1 HAIVDGFLDPL
12 FPGGA
17 TMSPNHCVA
26 TLTRLS
32 TDTAHQGT
40 GVSYRSRGTLLIVC
54 DGRFD
59 ASLLHE
65 VGLPGPTVVVSTGP
79 LSHEDVPGDMDM
91 CHVQGRV
98 TNLRGWLGEF
108 SLDLAG
114 ASESD
119 ARGISPHG
127 DGNFDMVID
136 LSASPLIERSVP
148 PFGYFAP
155 RDANELAS
163 ALEECRNLVGGFA
176 KPKYF
181 HYELGLCAHASFGQP
196 GCTRCLDVCGADA
209 IRSEGDRIN
218 VEPHLCQGCA
228 ACTLACPTGALSF
241 TGPTRES
248 LLAQVEQA
256 IGSAGSA
263 NPVLI
268 VHPPAVQTP
277 TVEAHEC
284 VGLAVEPLA
293 AFGEELWLAALA
305 RGAGRVVLL
314 ADGRVPEETRTL
326 IEARVEVARTM
337 LDACGHGA
345 DAVSVVENLE
355 DARALSSRGVVS
367 NRREDVPLD
376 STEDSPLPAHHKR
389 ALLTRSL
396 ARLESADGFE
406 PRTLA
411 AGSPLGTIVVDQERC
426 TLCSACAKICPTAA
440 IRYTDTTESGL
451 AQLAFAEEL
460 CVQCGACGSGCPE
473 NAISLQPRIAS
484 LPVRGFWQ
492 VVSSDPLANCLDCG
506 RGFMPS
512 KLLDANIRQ
521 TQAAGMP
528 PAAVEQMKR
537 CPDCRHRRINEG

>member
-1 HAIVDGFLDPL
+1 
-12 FPGGA
+12 
-17 TMSPNHCVA
+17 MSPNHCVA
-26 TLTRLS
+26 TLTGLS
-32 TDTAHQGT
+32 TEAAHQGA
-40 GVSYRSRGTLLIVC
+40 GVSYRSRGTILIVC

-59 ASLLHE
+59 TIPLHE
-65 VGLPGPTVVVSTGP
+65 VGMPGPTVLVSTDP
-79 LSHEDVPGDMDM
+79 FSPANAPGDMDM
-91 CHVQGRV
+91 RHVHGRV
-98 TNLRGWLGEF
+98 TNLRGWLGDFTFE
-108 SLDLAG
+108 LAD
-114 ASESD
+114 ASEND
-119 ARGISPHG
+119 ARGISPAG
-127 DGNFDMVID
+127 DGTFDMVID
-136 LSASPLIERSVP
+136 LSATPLIERSIP
-148 PFGYFAP
+148 PLGYFAP
-155 RDANELAS
+155 RDSDELAS

-209 IRSEGDRIN
+209 IRSEGDRIK

-248 LLAQVEQA
+248 LLAQVEQVIA
-256 IGSAGSA
+256 SAGSA
-263 NPVLI
+263 NPVLV
-268 VHPPAVQTP
+268 VHPPAVQP
-277 TVEAHEC
+277 PALEADEC
-284 VGLAVEPLA
+284 VGLAVEPLV

-314 ADGRVPEETRTL
+314 ADGSVPEETRRL
-326 IEARVEVARTM
+326 LEARVEIARSM
-337 LDACGHGA
+337 LDACGHEA
-345 DAVSVVENLE
+345 DAVSVVESLA
-355 DARALSSRGVVS
+355 DARAPAGGGVVT
-367 NRREDVPLD
+367 NRREDSPVD
-376 STEDSPLPAHHKR
+376 SSEDSPLPAHHKR

-396 ARLESADGFE
+396 ARLEPADGFE

-411 AGSPLGTIVVDQERC
+411 AGSPLGTIVVDQELC

-440 IRYTDTTESGL
+440 IRYTDAAESGS

-492 VVSSDPLANCLDCG
+492 VLSSDPLANCLDCG
-506 RGFMPS
+506 RGFMPR

-528 PAAVEQMKR
+528 AAAVEQMKR